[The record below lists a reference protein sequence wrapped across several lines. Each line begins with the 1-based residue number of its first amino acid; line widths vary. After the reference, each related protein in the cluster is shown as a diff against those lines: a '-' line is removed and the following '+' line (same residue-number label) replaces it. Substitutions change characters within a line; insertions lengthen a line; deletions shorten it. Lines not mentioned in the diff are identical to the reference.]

1 VCNSLK
7 RAVFVYAPPGVTL
20 KIPYFPHAAQS
31 RVLRGSSNNPLHSFL
46 LITSMTTSHSAVC
59 EVRSEY
65 LYMIYSL
72 VLQGL
77 IYVPSYNVLAAA
89 DNEVFGIDLK
99 PFTGHTS
106 L

>member
-1 VCNSLK
+1 MT
-7 RAVFVYAPPGVTL
+7 F
-20 KIPYFPHAAQS
+20 
-31 RVLRGSSNNPLHSFL
+31 
-46 LITSMTTSHSAVC
+46 MTTSHSAVC

-65 LYMIYSL
+65 LYVIYAL

-77 IYVPSYNVLAAA
+77 IYLSSYNASAAA

-106 L
+106 LQYFMNILPDNFLFT